1 MAPSARFQSLL
12 DKLALEHEL
21 LRCEVKGEMRSQHE
35 RELEALREQVSRLQA
50 KLLVAT
56 GQIKASSSPP
66 CLHEIDVTAN
76 DEPHAEDTVA
86 DSLWKKQ
93 MLDELDLFDGD
104 YSPLPDSGAVEDVR
118 GAHCPRDPNRVVE
131 VVSGETGVVTSA
143 SGPLSVDE
151 RDFGRSPRDL
161 ACVEATKEEDATGD
175 PDFVQTAKRLST
187 QDLTTYVATQ
197 NSVSRNITR
206 DSLSRII
213 MRPGSR
219 TRLTWDVLSTLMVT
233 YDLFTIP
240 LLAFGYDDMEAIATI
255 DLIITIFWTMDLVA
269 AFLTGYHSGS
279 GIEMRIHMTAR
290 KYLSHSSNHTAAA
303 FLKVQRLLAQAHE
316 LLKSET
322 SRALVNVALAVIIIV
337 TLNHY
342 IGCGFFLIGTEGER
356 QGRDNWIDTHRMKG
370 EPVIYQYMTSLHW
383 SLTQFTPAAMEVTPE
398 NLWERMYSIV
408 ALLFAML
415 TFSSFLGTITTTL
428 TSLRK
433 RSTEAAMQKHQLR
446 KFFLDNAVS
455 NDLAGRIMSYL
466 KKNHFTQK
474 KRMHM
479 SDLEVLKLLPA
490 SLKKGLNMELYL
502 PYLTKVPILHH
513 LSTLNEPAMS
523 DITNSCTKDVSYL
536 TGEHMF
542 LEGKEAKCMYFLV
555 SGCAWYDHE
564 DRERQTLLRGGSW
577 ACEPILWM
585 PWVHCA
591 SLKATFSSEAIELDG
606 QAFVRIVSSHSDTLP
621 FVSAYATG
629 FVAYINEL
637 NQDSSML
644 WRTDLWNDVEALDDI
659 TITAWTEKTWD
670 MSLASKLHRPTRKKW
685 IKKMGG
691 TMSYNRTASLR
702 TSSDNLGSQNDSNGT
717 PTEAKV

>member
-1 MAPSARFQSLL
+1 
-12 DKLALEHEL
+12 
-21 LRCEVKGEMRSQHE
+21 
-35 RELEALREQVSRLQA
+35 
-50 KLLVAT
+50 
-56 GQIKASSSPP
+56 
-66 CLHEIDVTAN
+66 
-76 DEPHAEDTVA
+76 
-86 DSLWKKQ
+86 
-93 MLDELDLFDGD
+93 
-104 YSPLPDSGAVEDVR
+104 
-118 GAHCPRDPNRVVE
+118 
-131 VVSGETGVVTSA
+131 
-143 SGPLSVDE
+143 
-151 RDFGRSPRDL
+151 
-161 ACVEATKEEDATGD
+161 
-175 PDFVQTAKRLST
+175 
-187 QDLTTYVATQ
+187 
-197 NSVSRNITR
+197 
-206 DSLSRII
+206 

-290 KYLSHSSNHTAAA
+290 KYLRSWFSFDFMVVFIDWSFIYIDQVTEEAQVVGIARFFKTSRGSLRILRTIRLLR